1 MFQRFK
7 PVDLLIPIKYI
18 MVTRP
23 SYERQT
29 PTNGN
34 IGISRIDLQNVFS
47 YGVRRINNKFG
58 YFNDEFLYKIFIC
71 ARVVLV
77 LIDCDWWCFMLGVQT
92 PPLGADA
99 WAIFA
104 LVSFKFSKAFR

>member
-1 MFQRFK
+1 MSDKLRPMRIKEFQQ
-7 PVDLLIPIKYI
+7 YI
-18 MVTRP
+18 AKMCYV
-23 SYERQT
+23 
-29 PTNGN
+29 
-34 IGISRIDLQNVFS
+34 

-58 YFNDEFLYKIFIC
+58 YFNDEFLYKIVIC